1 MDFIGWLA
9 FEVTPWI
16 MFIETLAFIPF
27 QWVHGQEI
35 FGLTRCFT
43 IGPESITNGKAELAA
58 AKAELDA
65 LKEKSWRLN

>member
-9 FEVTPWI
+9 FEVSPWFF
-16 MFIETLAFIPF
+16 FIEALALIPFLWVYGHEFIPM
-27 QWVHGQEI
+27 VRD
-35 FGLTRCFT
+35 LT
-43 IGPESITNGKAELAA
+43 IGPESITNLKSDLAD